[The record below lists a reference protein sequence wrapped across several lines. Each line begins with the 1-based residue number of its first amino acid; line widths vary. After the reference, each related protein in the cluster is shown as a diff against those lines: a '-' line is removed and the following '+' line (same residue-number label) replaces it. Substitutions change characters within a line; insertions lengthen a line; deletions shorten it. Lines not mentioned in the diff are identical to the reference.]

1 MSSPASP
8 EKDIYD
14 WGNYIKN
21 CETIGGLTD
30 AEKTAAKKAIR
41 YLREKLGENFLYRL
55 YNPQSR
61 RPPHPLSFTLLNQ
74 VASTRLDLIR
84 YAEVLQALENA
95 QNYNRVFRKFKKP
108 EECEEAISVLDVAL
122 EFHRA
127 GFDIEFEP
135 QVFVTNQRNIS
146 SKKFPDLRVISR
158 TTRETAIVEV
168 TKLGSS
174 ERWNQ
179 AVADGSQ
186 ISFLVFSD
194 LSPADLT
201 MWADMNA
208 NFNSTRVEET
218 LELIRQ
224 TIQEVKRTGEF
235 TSLKTDCIEVGIASK
250 DKIES
255 LKSWAQE
262 RGIAEGI
269 SGPPVESNELIRA
282 LEKIKGKL
290 SQLPETEPGIIVIPA
305 THSGLFWRTS
315 IEWIVSFL
323 SDKII
328 DYPKVFCVILTDS
341 STTGGMDEAYAVSTP
356 EYAYVQRHAK
366 TVTERAVVIFNK
378 AYKGPMSYSLL
389 QQLRRTF
396 LYV

>member
-1 MSSPASP
+1 MNPP
-8 EKDIYD
+8 DLKKDIYD
-14 WGNYIKN
+14 WETYIAY
-21 CETIGGLTD
+21 CENIGGLTET
-30 AEKTAAKKAIR
+30 EKIAAKQAIC
-41 YLREKLGENFLYRL
+41 YLRDKLGKKFLRRL
-55 YNPQSR
+55 YNPQSGK
-61 RPPHPLSFTLLNQ
+61 PPHPLSSTLLNQ

-84 YAEVLQALENA
+84 YVEILQALENA
-95 QNYNRVFRKFKKP
+95 QNYNQVFRKFKKP
-108 EECEEAISVLDVAL
+108 EECEEVISVLDVAL

-135 QVFVTNQRNIS
+135 QVFVTNQKNIS
-146 SKKFPDLRVISR
+146 SEKFPDLRVISR
-158 TTRETAIVEV
+158 STKETAIVEV

-174 ERWNQ
+174 ERWKQ

-186 ISFLVFSD
+186 ISSLVFSD
-194 LSPADLT
+194 LSAADLT

-208 NFNSTRVEET
+208 NFNSGRVEET
-218 LELIRQ
+218 LKLIRQ
-224 TIQEVKRTGEF
+224 TIQEVNRTDEF
-235 TSLKTDCIEVGIASK
+235 ASLKTDCIEVGIAPK
-250 DKIES
+250 GKIEL
-255 LKSWAQE
+255 LKNWAQE

-269 SGPPVESNELIRA
+269 SGPPIESNELIRA
-282 LEKIKGKL
+282 FEKIKGKL

-315 IEWIVSFL
+315 IEWMVSFL
-323 SDKII
+323 SDKITS
-328 DYPKVFCVILTDS
+328 YPKVFCVVLTDS
-341 STTGGMDEAYAVSTP
+341 FITGGIDEAYAVSSP

-378 AYKGPMSYSLL
+378 AYEGPMSYSLL